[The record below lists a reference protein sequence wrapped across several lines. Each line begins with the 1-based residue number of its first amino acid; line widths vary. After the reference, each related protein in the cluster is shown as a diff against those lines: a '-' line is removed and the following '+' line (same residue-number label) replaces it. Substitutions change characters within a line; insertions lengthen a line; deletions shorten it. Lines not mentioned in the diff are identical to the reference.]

1 MLVQNW
7 HGRLLSN
14 PCHLSLPTQ
23 SLAQSPVPSVHMHWQ
38 VVNTGCGDDDFLL
51 VGAEALYG
59 QRKLGRR
66 VATMSSL
73 TEVIYIF
80 FAVRCMRLLPSTALL
95 SPPFAPARRAHPA
108 TGRPA
113 LSPLSPGAAR
123 RRGGHRAL
131 KAGAFEHL
139 TAEHLRAMPAA
150 RLGQKNRRLRRAER
164 DCGRPLHGAAGAIV
178 CGFLT
183 ELGVL
188 FIGGG
193 AVVGSKIVDFFYCR
207 L

>member
-1 MLVQNW
+1 M
-7 HGRLLSN
+7 LSN
-14 PCHLSLPTQ
+14 LSHPSLPIR
-23 SLAQSPVPSVHMHWQ
+23 SLAILPVPSTLMHWQ
-38 VVNTGCGDDDFLL
+38 VVNTGCGDDDSFL
-51 VGAEALYG
+51 VGAAALYG

-66 VATMSSL
+66 AAKMSSL

-108 TGRPA
+108 TGRPT

-139 TAEHLRAMPAA
+139 PAEHLRAMPAA
-150 RLGQKNRRLRRAER
+150 RLGEKNRRLRRAER
-164 DCGRPLHGAAGAIV
+164 DCGRPLRGAAGAIV

-188 FIGGG
+188 
-193 AVVGSKIVDFFYCR
+193 S
-207 L
+207 